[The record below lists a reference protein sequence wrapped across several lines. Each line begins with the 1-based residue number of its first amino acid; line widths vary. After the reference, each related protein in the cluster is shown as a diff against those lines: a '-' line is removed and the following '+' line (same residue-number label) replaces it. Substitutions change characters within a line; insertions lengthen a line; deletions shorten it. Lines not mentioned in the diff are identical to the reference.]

1 MDKAPLLMTPRTRLR
16 PHLSADF
23 PDCAAIWGDLGT
35 MRFIGGEPQSEQAC
49 WFRLLRYG
57 GMWSMQGYGFWA
69 IESRATGDYLGDA
82 GFMDA
87 KRGLPGLDGTIEVGW
102 VLAPNAAGK
111 GLATE
116 VMGAILG
123 WADENLAGPR
133 LACIIDPANAA
144 SLNVARKLGFKE
156 VDRPVFE
163 NRPIV
168 LLYRARTA

>member
-16 PHLSADF
+16 AHQSADF
-23 PDCAAIWGDLGT
+23 PDCAAIWGDLRT
-35 MRFIGGEPQSEQAC
+35 MRFIGGEPQSKQAS

-69 IESRATGDYLGDA
+69 IECRATGVYLGDA

-87 KRGLPGLDGTIEVGW
+87 KRGLAGLDGKIEAGW
-102 VLAPNAAGK
+102 VLAPDATGK

-123 WADENLAGPR
+123 WADERLAHR
-133 LACIIDPANAA
+133 RIACIIDPGNVA
-144 SLNVARKLGFKE
+144 SLNVAQKLGFKE
-156 VDRPVFE
+156 VDRPTFE
-163 NRPIV
+163 DRPIV
-168 LLYRARTA
+168 LLYRVRNE